1 MWTANIPS
9 SQNLI
14 NKTRSGLALTLFFII
29 FLCYTLSRL
38 NEHYPFFFFSFF
50 FFLFS
55 VMLNLTVPSHEKGLA
70 LTNWPK
76 NKKKNTRSKKNLCC
90 LANWPPTCL
99 LPHNPWTTVTVLS
112 TLLFSGRVYFAL
124 WFNRVFLK
132 NKFFNLNKWQND
144 TFKKKNKLG
153 LFDITIL
160 PLMCYDVQKYVI
172 LSKYFFVSTAFH
184 LLFAFYILIA
194 QFIFR

>member
-99 LPHNPWTTVTVLS
+99 LPHN
-112 TLLFSGRVYFAL
+112 
-124 WFNRVFLK
+124 
-132 NKFFNLNKWQND
+132 
-144 TFKKKNKLG
+144 
-153 LFDITIL
+153 I
-160 PLMCYDVQKYVI
+160 KYVI